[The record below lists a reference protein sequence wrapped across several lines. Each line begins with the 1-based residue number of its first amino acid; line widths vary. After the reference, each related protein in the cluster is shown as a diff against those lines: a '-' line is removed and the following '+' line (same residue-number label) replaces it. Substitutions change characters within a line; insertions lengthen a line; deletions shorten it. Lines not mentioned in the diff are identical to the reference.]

1 MCHSNISIASGDISP
16 IKMLHYPKVP
26 YIIENTIRIPIKLT
40 DRLFVFETTIFDKKR
55 NFIIVKRVFCLT
67 VS

>member
-1 MCHSNISIASGDISP
+1 
-16 IKMLHYPKVP
+16 MLHYPKVP

-67 VS
+67 VSE